1 MLTEQTVKLKPENDE
16 TWDAWVVPPVP
27 IFFNYYFFHV
37 TNAADFEAGRAQ
49 KPSVVEVGPYAW
61 EETREKV
68 HINEIDVD
76 LIQYGQFYEF
86 YWSQR
91 ETDRWQLVPWLL
103 RSCNNVYTVTAA
115 VAAVGVAAVV
125 AIEVAVD
132 AVEVTV
138 IAAVVVP
145 AAVEVAAVVAVEVA
159 FEVTAVLLA
168 TAGWAVIVA
177 VNFFFAS
184 VLFYHFSS
192 RLACKSPDPT
202 QYGCT
207 QDDQITLLNV
217 VMAAVVP
224 LLLPKPESDTAAQIR
239 IKEAFFA
246 NLDSALTDPASGCP
260 DCIEGLFIDIT
271 PAEMM
276 FDG

>member
-91 ETDRWQLVPWLL
+91 ETDRWELFPWLL
-103 RSCNNVYTVTAA
+103 RSCNNVYAA

-125 AIEVAVD
+125 AIKF
-132 AVEVTV
+132 
-138 IAAVVVP
+138 
-145 AAVEVAAVVAVEVA
+145 AVVAVDVIVVA
-159 FEVTAVLLA
+159 VAAALLVLLD
-168 TAGWAVIVA
+168 W
-177 VNFFFAS
+177 
-184 VLFYHFSS
+184 
-192 RLACKSPDPT
+192 
-202 QYGCT
+202 
-207 QDDQITLLNV
+207 
-217 VMAAVVP
+217 
-224 LLLPKPESDTAAQIR
+224 LLLLLLKLLLLLL
-239 IKEAFFA
+239 K
-246 NLDSALTDPASGCP
+246 
-260 DCIEGLFIDIT
+260 
-271 PAEMM
+271 
-276 FDG
+276 

>member
-91 ETDRWQLVPWLL
+91 ETDRWQLFPCLL
-103 RSCNNVYTVTAA
+103 RSCNNIYTVTAA
-115 VAAVGVAAVV
+115 VAAV
-125 AIEVAVD
+125 
-132 AVEVTV
+132 
-138 IAAVVVP
+138 
-145 AAVEVAAVVAVEVA
+145 EVAAALL
-159 FEVTAVLLA
+159 VLLA
-168 TAGWAVIVA
+168 W
-177 VNFFFAS
+177 
-184 VLFYHFSS
+184 LQRCWYCWQK
-192 RLACKSPDPT
+192 LL
-202 QYGCT
+202 
-207 QDDQITLLNV
+207 LLN
-217 VMAAVVP
+217 
-224 LLLPKPESDTAAQIR
+224 LLLLLSKLLLLLLLQWLQRCWYCWT
-239 IKEAFFA
+239 
-246 NLDSALTDPASGCP
+246 GC
-260 DCIEGLFIDIT
+260 CCCC
-271 PAEMM
+271 
-276 FDG
+276 

>member
-115 VAAVGVAAVV
+115 VGTVGVAA
-125 AIEVAVD
+125 ALL
-132 AVEVTV
+132 
-138 IAAVVVP
+138 
-145 AAVEVAAVVAVEVA
+145 
-159 FEVTAVLLA
+159 VLLA
-168 TAGWAVIVA
+168 W
-177 VNFFFAS
+177 
-184 VLFYHFSS
+184 L
-192 RLACKSPDPT
+192 LLL
-202 QYGCT
+202 
-207 QDDQITLLNV
+207 LLN
-217 VMAAVVP
+217 
-224 LLLPKPESDTAAQIR
+224 LLLLLSKLLLLQWLQRCWYCWI
-239 IKEAFFA
+239 
-246 NLDSALTDPASGCP
+246 GC
-260 DCIEGLFIDIT
+260 CCCC
-271 PAEMM
+271 
-276 FDG
+276 